1 MDDICAVAD
10 ALEEYAAQTKRWV
23 VLRLHSSLA
32 MEDQVG
38 AAVGHCL
45 RNRGN

>member
-1 MDDICAVAD
+1 MDDISAVAD

-23 VLRLHSSLA
+23 VLKLHSSLA

-45 RNRGN
+45 HNHVN